1 MPPTL
6 SGFEPRIAGIEAVEP
21 AIGFAAG
28 TNPLQEMAR
37 CAGCCKQHTA
47 VEWATHSQTQ

>member
-1 MPPTL
+1 
-6 SGFEPRIAGIEAVEP
+6 
-21 AIGFAAG
+21 
-28 TNPLQEMAR
+28 LQEMAR